1 MTKKENIVICPPCGE
16 NVALATKRGADKVS
30 PILPR
35 LTAVLLPQGRE
46 ITAHGFTLIEL
57 LVVVLIIGIL
67 AAVAVPQYQKA
78 VEKSR
83 IATALPVMDNV
94 KKSMELFLTENGW
107 PSDYTYSG
115 HSTASEYFFLWEDN
129 SNLGGKKKVENAI
142 DVRSGLDCSSVPQW
156 CKDSNF
162 YYEALCNQGSCY
174 VSAYRSMDAYNGEGD
189 YEINIERRL
198 SGNQWEYACYYFDDF
213 GQRACSTLQDQG
225 NWQIIDGNE

>member
-1 MTKKENIVICPPCGE
+1 MTKKRNG
-16 NVALATKRGADKVS
+16 
-30 PILPR
+30 
-35 LTAVLLPQGRE
+35 
-46 ITAHGFTLIEL
+46 GFTLIEL

-107 PSDYTYSG
+107 PTEYKYGPS
-115 HSTASEYFFLWEDN
+115 STDKSSNYFFLWNDG
-129 SNLGGKKKVENAI
+129 SNMKERKVEGAI
-142 DVRSGLDCSSVPQW
+142 DVRAGLDCSGSTGF

-162 YYEALCNQGSCY
+162 YYEARCSKDACD
-174 VSAYRSMDAYNGEGD
+174 VTAYRSLDANDGEGS
-189 YEINIERRL
+189 YLLNMIRYP
-198 SGNQWEYACYYFDDF
+198 SGNQWEYECSYFDDF
-213 GQRACSTLQDQG
+213 GQRACSTLQGQG